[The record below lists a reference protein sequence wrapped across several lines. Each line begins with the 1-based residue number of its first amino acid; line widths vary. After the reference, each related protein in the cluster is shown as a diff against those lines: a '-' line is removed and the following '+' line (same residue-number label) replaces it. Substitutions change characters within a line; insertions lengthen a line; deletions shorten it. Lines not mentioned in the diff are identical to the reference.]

1 MDSHNPCICR
11 SKGAL
16 ERRQIDEH
24 YLEQHRQAEA
34 RDDPSLRQHLEVIL
48 NLGLLA
54 QTDVEEVLSVLKRG
68 AAKVRRQARRAF
80 DEWEP
85 PYFHR

>member
-16 ERRQIDEH
+16 ERRHIDDH

-34 RDDPSLRQHLEVIL
+34 RDDPSLRQHLEAIL

-80 DEWEP
+80 DAWEP